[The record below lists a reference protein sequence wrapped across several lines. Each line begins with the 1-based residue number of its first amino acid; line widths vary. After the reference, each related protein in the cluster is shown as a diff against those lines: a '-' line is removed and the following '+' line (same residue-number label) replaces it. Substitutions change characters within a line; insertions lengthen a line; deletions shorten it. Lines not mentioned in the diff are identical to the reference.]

1 MTQWSNG
8 YQQQQPPQYYAPPP
22 PPPRRNT
29 VAVALIAS
37 LSLLVVLVVAIVVVI
52 AVRRGDDD
60 GSTATPAT
68 SASTQSGPVDTCLVG
83 NWRQSQYA
91 ATMDFS
97 SIYDAKNKA
106 LGTVRVTGSG
116 RLWRITADGKATED
130 FTSTRYSGR
139 TEDGRSVDMT
149 FTGTNEWTL
158 KTQGGQLLFVST
170 GSTVELTITVDGK
183 QAEQTNVEPHNNPQP
198 YTCLPNS
205 WKTQSLTDATASAQY
220 DRV

>member
-1 MTQWSNG
+1 MTQWSSG
-8 YQQQQPPQYYAPPP
+8 HQQQPQYYAPPPP

-37 LSLLVVLVVAIVVVI
+37 LSLLVVLVVAIIVVI
-52 AVRRGDDD
+52 AVRRGD
-60 GSTATPAT
+60 GSTATPAA
-68 SASTQSGPVDTCLVG
+68 SAPTTRSGPVDTCLIG
-83 NWRQSQYA
+83 NWRQSQYG
-91 ATMDFS
+91 ATMDLS
-97 SIYDAKNKA
+97 SVSDGKNKP

-116 RLWRITADGKATED
+116 RLWRITADGRATED

-139 TEDGRSVDMT
+139 TDDGRGVDLT

-158 KTQGGQLLFVST
+158 KTQDGQLLFVST

-183 QAEQTNVEPHNNPQP
+183 QAEKTRVEPHNNPQP

-205 WKTQSLTDATASAQY
+205 WKTQSLTDTTASAQY